1 MTGARRRKRRPQP
14 SYKEEQ
20 SLLDRGFSLVAGLDE
35 VGRGPVAGPV
45 LAAVAI
51 LRPKPRGRWLRMV
64 RDSKMLT
71 ARQRE
76 RVMPYLR
83 DAALALEVGSCSA
96 GEIDSLGIVSA
107 TRLAMRRAVDSL
119 PLHPTFLLLDALTLP
134 DLAIPQK
141 AIVKGDSL
149 CLSIAAASIVA
160 KVSRDRIMREFDDLY
175 PGYGFADH
183 KGYATSRHLENLRRL
198 GPSPIH
204 RHSFAPVRECARS
217 SG

>member
-1 MTGARRRKRRPQP
+1 MTGARRRKRRRQP

-20 SLLDRGFSLVAGLDE
+20 SLLDRGFSIVAGLDE

-45 LAAVAI
+45 LAAAAI
-51 LRPKPRGRWLRMV
+51 LRPKPRGRWVRMV

-76 RVMPYLR
+76 QVMPYLR
-83 DAALALEVGSCSA
+83 DAALALETGSCSA
-96 GEIDSLGIVSA
+96 REVDSLGIASA
-107 TRLAMRRAVDSL
+107 TRLAMQRAVDAL

-134 DLAIPQK
+134 DLPIPQK

-149 CLSIAAASIVA
+149 CMSIAAASIVA
-160 KVSRDRIMREFDDLY
+160 KVSRDRIMREFDELY

-183 KGYATSRHLENLRRL
+183 KGYATSRHLANLRRL

-204 RHSFAPVRECARS
+204 RYSFAPVRECARS

>member
-45 LAAVAI
+45 LAAAAI
-51 LRPKPRGRWLRMV
+51 LRPKPRGRWVRMV

-76 RVMPYLR
+76 QVMPYLR
-83 DAALALEVGSCSA
+83 DAALALETGSCSA
-96 GEIDSLGIVSA
+96 EEVDSLGIVSA
-107 TRLAMRRAVDSL
+107 TRLAMRRAVDAL

-134 DLAIPQK
+134 DLPIPQK

-149 CLSIAAASIVA
+149 CMSIAAASIVA

-183 KGYATSRHLENLRRL
+183 KGYATSQHLANLRRL

-204 RHSFAPVRECARS
+204 RYSFAPVSECARS

>member
-1 MTGARRRKRRPQP
+1 MTEARRRKRRRQP

-20 SLLDRGFSLVAGLDE
+20 SLLDRGFSIVAGLDE

-45 LAAVAI
+45 LAAAAI
-51 LRPKPRGRWLRMV
+51 LRPKPRGRWVRMV

-76 RVMPYLR
+76 EVMPYLR
-83 DAALALEVGSCSA
+83 DAALALETGSCSA
-96 GEIDSLGIVSA
+96 REVDSLGIASA
-107 TRLAMRRAVDSL
+107 TRLAMQRAVDAL

-134 DLAIPQK
+134 DLPIPQK

-149 CLSIAAASIVA
+149 CMSIAAASIVA

-183 KGYATSRHLENLRRL
+183 KGYATSRHLANLRRL

-204 RHSFAPVRECARS
+204 RYSFAPVRECARS

>member
-20 SLLDRGFSLVAGLDE
+20 TLLDRGFSLVAGLDE

-51 LRPKPRGRWLRMV
+51 LRPKPRGSWVRMV

-76 RVMPYLR
+76 QVMPYLR
-83 DAALALEVGSCSA
+83 DATLALETGSCSA
-96 GEIDSLGIVSA
+96 EEVDNLGIVSA
-107 TRLAMRRAVDSL
+107 TRLAMRRAVDAL

-134 DLAIPQK
+134 DLPIPQK

-149 CLSIAAASIVA
+149 CMSIAAASIVA

-183 KGYATSRHLENLRRL
+183 KGYATSQHLANLRRL

-204 RHSFAPVRECARS
+204 RYSFAPVSECARS

>member
-1 MTGARRRKRRPQP
+1 MTRARRRKRRPQP

-35 VGRGPVAGPV
+35 VGRGPIAGPV

-51 LRPKPRGRWLRMV
+51 LRTKPRGRWVRMV

-76 RVMPYLR
+76 QVMPYLEE
-83 DAALALEVGSCSA
+83 AALALEVGSCSA

-107 TRLAMRRAVDSL
+107 TRLAMMRAVDAL

-134 DLAIPQK
+134 DLPIPQK

-160 KVSRDRIMREFDDLY
+160 KVNRDRIMRELDDLY

-183 KGYATSRHLENLRRL
+183 KGYATSRHLANLRRL

-204 RHSFAPVRECARS
+204 RYSFAPVRECARS
-217 SG
+217 SV

>member
-1 MTGARRRKRRPQP
+1 MTGARRRKRRRQP

-20 SLLDRGFSLVAGLDE
+20 TLLDRGFSLVAGLDE

-51 LRPKPRGRWLRMV
+51 LRPKPRGRWVRMV

-76 RVMPYLR
+76 QVMPYLR

-96 GEIDSLGIVSA
+96 GEVDSLGIVQA
-107 TRLAMRRAVDSL
+107 TRLAMRRAVDAL

-134 DLAIPQK
+134 DLPIPQK

-160 KVSRDRIMREFDDLY
+160 KVNRDRIMREFDDLY

-183 KGYATSRHLENLRRL
+183 KGYATSQHLTNLRRL

-204 RHSFAPVRECARS
+204 RYSFAPVSECAQS